1 MEEKKRSR
9 GSWKGRGGR
18 TVGNA
23 ILRGRGAQ
31 KSLGLG
37 LGRQQNPRRAGWGS
51 RGQHPWP
58 SVHPLLPSSTP
69 RSQVRV
75 VSMGTQYPPMSAAR

>member
-1 MEEKKRSR
+1 MVFISNQSSDRSTDGQGPRGWLWGGGAEEKKRSW

-31 KSLGLG
+31 KSLGLR
-37 LGRQQNPRRAGWGS
+37 LGRQQNPRRAG
-51 RGQHPWP
+51 
-58 SVHPLLPSSTP
+58 
-69 RSQVRV
+69 
-75 VSMGTQYPPMSAAR
+75 